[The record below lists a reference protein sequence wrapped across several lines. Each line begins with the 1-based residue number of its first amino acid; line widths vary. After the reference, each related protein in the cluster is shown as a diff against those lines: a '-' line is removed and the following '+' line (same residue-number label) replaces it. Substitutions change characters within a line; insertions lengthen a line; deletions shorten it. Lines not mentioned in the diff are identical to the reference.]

1 MSRKTQRNHPNP
13 RQQEPTAEPVAT
25 QSRFSRLGIAI
36 VTVAAVLG
44 VLGVG
49 MLLFKSKGTQS
60 GQLAD
65 TSTEA
70 ALASDHAPTLGDAN
84 SRVHIVE
91 FLDPACETCAQ
102 FYPLVKKLVADNPE
116 QIRVSLRHVAFHE
129 GSDYVV
135 RVLEASRKQDKYW
148 PTLEAVLASQA
159 AWAPNHKAQP
169 DLVLQAL
176 AGVGLNMAQLM
187 ADMNAP
193 DVAQRVEQDRNDAIA
208 MKVTATPEY
217 FVNGRPLPS
226 FGEQQLL
233 SLVREEL
240 QRAY

>member
-1 MSRKTQRNHPNP
+1 MSRKSKRNHPNP
-13 RQQEPTAEPVAT
+13 GHREPQAEPVPT
-25 QSRFSRLGIAI
+25 RSRFSRSGSVI
-36 VTVAAVLG
+36 VIVAAALVALG
-44 VLGVG
+44 LGA
-49 MLLFKSKGTQS
+49 LLFKSKGTPS

-70 ALASDHAPTLGDAN
+70 ALASNQAPSLGDAN
-84 SRVHIVE
+84 AKVHIVE

-102 FYPLVKKLVADNPE
+102 FYPLVKSLVADHPG
-116 QIRVSLRHVAFHE
+116 QVRVSLRHVAFHE

-159 AWAPNHKAQP
+159 QWAPNHTAQP
-169 DLVLQAL
+169 DLVLQAI
-176 AGVGLNMAQLM
+176 AGVGLNIEQLK
-187 ADMNAP
+187 ADMSAP
-193 DVAQRVEQDRNDAIA
+193 EVTERAQHDTSDAIT

-226 FGEQQLL
+226 FGDQQLL
-233 SLVREEL
+233 ELVREEL
-240 QRAY
+240 QKAY

>member
-1 MSRKTQRNHPNP
+1 MSRKTKRNHPNP
-13 RQQEPTAEPVAT
+13 GHREPQAEPAPT
-25 QSRFSRLGIAI
+25 RSRFSRLGIAI
-36 VTVAAVLG
+36 VTIAAVLG
-44 VLGVG
+44 FLGAG

-70 ALASDHAPTLGDAN
+70 ALASDQAPTLGDAN
-84 SRVHIVE
+84 AKVHIVE

-102 FYPLVKKLVADNPE
+102 FYPLVKKLVAENPG
-116 QIRVSLRHVAFHE
+116 QIRLSLRHVAFHE
-129 GSDYVV
+129 GSEYVV

-159 AWAPNHKAQP
+159 AWAPNHTAQP
-169 DLVLQAL
+169 ELVLQAI
-176 AGVGLNMAQLM
+176 AGVGLNMAQLRT
-187 ADMNAP
+187 DMNAP

-226 FGEQQLL
+226 FGDQQLL
-233 SLVREEL
+233 ELVREEL
-240 QRAY
+240 QKAY

>member
-13 RQQEPTAEPVAT
+13 GQQESTAEPVAT
-25 QSRFSRLGIAI
+25 RSRFSRLGIAI

-44 VLGVG
+44 VLGAG

-60 GQLAD
+60 GQLAG

-70 ALASDHAPTLGDAN
+70 ALASDQAPTLGEA
-84 SRVHIVE
+84 SARVHIVE
-91 FLDPACETCAQ
+91 FLDPACETCAE
-102 FYPLVKKLVADNPE
+102 FYPLVKKLVAENPG
-116 QIRVSLRHVAFHE
+116 QVRVSLRHVALHE

-148 PTLEAVLASQA
+148 QTLEAVLASQA
-159 AWAPNHKAQP
+159 VWAPNHTAQP
-169 DLVLQAL
+169 DLVLQAI
-176 AGVGLNMAQLM
+176 AGVGLNVEQLM
-187 ADMNAP
+187 ADMNTP
-193 DVAQRVEQDRNDAIA
+193 EVAQRVEQDRNDAIA

-226 FGEQQLL
+226 FGDQQLL
-233 SLVREEL
+233 ELVREEL
-240 QRAY
+240 QSAY

>member
-1 MSRKTQRNHPNP
+1 MSRKTKRNHPNP
-13 RQQEPTAEPVAT
+13 GHREPQAESAPT
-25 QSRFSRLGIAI
+25 RSRFSRMGSVI
-36 VTVAAVLG
+36 VVVAAVL
-44 VLGVG
+44 VALGLG
-49 MLLFKSKGTQS
+49 TLLFKGKGTPS

-65 TSTEA
+65 TPTEA
-70 ALASDHAPTLGDAN
+70 ALASNQAPTLGDAN
-84 SRVHIVE
+84 AKVHIVE

-102 FYPLVKKLVADNPE
+102 FYPLVKKLVVDNTG
-116 QIRVSLRHVAFHE
+116 QIRLSLRHVAFHE

-148 PTLEAVLASQA
+148 PTLEAVLVSQA
-159 AWAPNHKAQP
+159 MWAPNHKAQP
-169 DLVLQAL
+169 DLVLQAI
-176 AGVGLNMAQLM
+176 AGVGLDMAQLM
-187 ADMNAP
+187 ADINTP
-193 DVAQRVEQDRNDAIA
+193 DVAQRVEQDRNDAIT

-240 QRAY
+240 QKAD

>member
-1 MSRKTQRNHPNP
+1 MSRKTKRNHPNTGH
-13 RQQEPTAEPVAT
+13 REPQVEPAPT
-25 QSRFSRLGIAI
+25 RSRFSRLGSVI
-36 VTVAAVLG
+36 VIFAAVLAA
-44 VLGVG
+44 LGVG
-49 MLLFKSKGTQS
+49 TLLFKNKGTQS
-60 GQLAD
+60 GPSTD
-65 TSTEA
+65 TSIEA
-70 ALASDHAPTLGDAN
+70 ALASDQAPILGDAN
-84 SRVHIVE
+84 AKVHIVE

-102 FYPLVKKLVADNPE
+102 FYPLVKKLVAENPG

-159 AWAPNHKAQP
+159 MWAPNHTAQP
-169 DLVLQAL
+169 DLVLQAI

-187 ADMNAP
+187 ADVNAP
-193 DVAQRVEQDRNDAIA
+193 DIAQRMEQDRHDAIA

>member
-1 MSRKTQRNHPNP
+1 MSRKSKRNHPNP
-13 RQQEPTAEPVAT
+13 GHREPQAEPVPT
-25 QSRFSRLGIAI
+25 RSRFSRSGSVI
-36 VTVAAVLG
+36 VIVAAALVALG
-44 VLGVG
+44 LGA
-49 MLLFKSKGTQS
+49 LLFKSKGTPS

-70 ALASDHAPTLGDAN
+70 ALASNQAPSLGDAN
-84 SRVHIVE
+84 AKVHIVE

-102 FYPLVKKLVADNPE
+102 FYPLVKSLVADHPG
-116 QIRVSLRHVAFHE
+116 QVRVSLRHVAFHE
-129 GSDYVV
+129 GSDYAV

-159 AWAPNHKAQP
+159 QWAPNHVAQP
-169 DLVLQAL
+169 ELVLQAI
-176 AGVGLNMAQLM
+176 AGVGLNIEQLK

-193 DVAQRVEQDRNDAIA
+193 EVVERAQHDTSDAIT

-226 FGEQQLL
+226 FGDQQLL
-233 SLVREEL
+233 ELVREEL
-240 QRAY
+240 QKAY